1 MLAWIRIDGRP
12 KLGCHVRGITPAGAF
27 LELTPPSW
35 LPFKFVI
42 EIEHD
47 GTLLGCEIRHT
58 RPTGIGVHFVP
69 VETVTE
75 FAAKSKQSRTQAEE
89 WTANSMQ
96 ARELPSSKT
105 NGKAGGSS
113 LPARVRATSNSKP

>member
-12 KLGCHVRGITPAGAF
+12 KLGCTVHNVTPAGAF
-27 LELTPPSW
+27 LALTPPSW

-58 RPTGIGVHFVP
+58 RPTGIGVQFVP

-75 FAAKSKQSRTQAEE
+75 YSAKSKESKTQEEE
-89 WTANSMQ
+89 WMAISMQ
-96 ARELPSSKT
+96 ANAKTGGPSLGARGRAANSSK
-105 NGKAGGSS
+105 
-113 LPARVRATSNSKP
+113 P